1 MKKLLF
7 TVALGS
13 MSLGIS
19 AQQVTDTEL
28 KEIQS
33 SFVQDQPTKALQNI
47 LTGDANLKKLA
58 LNHDLQGK
66 IDHFFKYRVD
76 VKGITDQHSSG
87 RCWMFTSMNVL
98 RPRVMKQLNINEFDF
113 SHNYTFFWDM
123 FEKSNLFLANMIA
136 TADRPMD
143 DRDVVFYLKSPIG
156 DGGVWNLFYN
166 VAEKYG
172 VVPQSVMPETAHSNN
187 TGQMRN
193 FINARLRAGAYQ
205 LRNMVAEK
213 KSQKEV
219 AAAKTAILKDVYRVL
234 SLCLGNPPTEF
245 EWRYTTKDGE
255 VKTLKS
261 TPKEFYNQITPD
273 DYDPASYIMI
283 MNDPTREYYK
293 TYEVQNYRNSYEG
306 VNWIYLNMPNEDIK
320 KAAIASIKANEAMY
334 CSADVAQFN
343 KTQGIC
349 DPSMYDLETLF
360 GVKIDM
366 DKKARILTRE
376 SGSAHAMTLMAV
388 DTDENENPVKWQ
400 FENSW
405 GPEAG
410 HKGYMTFTDSW
421 FNEYMFRIVIN
432 KKYLSEKAAKA
443 AQKKPVQLPAWDY
456 MF

>member
-7 TVALGS
+7 TVALGT
-13 MSLGIS
+13 MSLGLS
-19 AQQVTDTEL
+19 AQQLTDTEL

-47 LTGDANLKKLA
+47 LTGESNLKKLA

-136 TADRPMD
+136 TANRPMD

-187 TGQMRN
+187 TSQMRN

-213 KSQKEV
+213 KSKKEV
-219 AAAKTAILKDVYRVL
+219 AAAKTAIMKDVYRVL

-255 VKTLKS
+255 VKSLKS
-261 TPKEFYNQITPD
+261 TPKEFYKQIIPN
-273 DYDPASYIMI
+273 DYDEKSYIMI

-293 TYEVQNYRNSYEG
+293 TYEIQNYRNSYEG
-306 VNWIYLNMPNEDIK
+306 VNWIYLNMPNDDIK

-343 KTQGIC
+343 TSIGVC
-349 DPSMYDLETLF
+349 DPSMYDMETLF
-360 GVKIDM
+360 GVKVDM

-405 GPEAG
+405 GPDAG

-432 KKYLSEKAAKA
+432 KKYLSEKAVKA
-443 AQKKPVQLPAWDY
+443 ASLKPIQLPAWDY